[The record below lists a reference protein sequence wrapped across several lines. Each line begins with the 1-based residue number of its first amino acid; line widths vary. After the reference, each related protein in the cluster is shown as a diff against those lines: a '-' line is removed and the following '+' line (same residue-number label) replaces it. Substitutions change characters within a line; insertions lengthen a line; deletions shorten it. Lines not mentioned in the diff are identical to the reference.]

1 MYTIKEV
8 AEKMEV
14 SEHTLRFWAK
24 SGFFPFIK
32 RNEHNIRL
40 FSDDDLGWVRIV
52 KCQRS
57 VGTENK
63 AIKRYIDLCIVGD
76 STIPERYGIIQ
87 ATKIKALKQMEDLKQ
102 QLELLDYKEQYYQ
115 NLIKNDLND
124 EWNPMNHNRPETNVV
139 QFLNMFLYHDFMSFM
154 QRIFFSSQKYMC
166 V

>member
-1 MYTIKEV
+1 MLKKWKYQNIHLDFGQRV
-8 AEKMEV
+8 V
-14 SEHTLRFWAK
+14 
-24 SGFFPFIK
+24 FFPFIK

-52 KCQRS
+52 KCLRS
-57 VGTENK
+57 VGTDNK

-139 QFLNMFLYHDFMSFM
+139 
-154 QRIFFSSQKYMC
+154 
-166 V
+166 

>member
-1 MYTIKEV
+1 MIKYNRDIKIKIKGLTMYTIKEV

-52 KCQRS
+52 KCLRS

-139 QFLNMFLYHDFMSFM
+139 
-154 QRIFFSSQKYMC
+154 
-166 V
+166 

>member
-1 MYTIKEV
+1 MV
-8 AEKMEV
+8 
-14 SEHTLRFWAK
+14 
-24 SGFFPFIK
+24 FFPFIK

-52 KCQRS
+52 KCLRS
-57 VGTENK
+57 VGTDNK

-139 QFLNMFLYHDFMSFM
+139 
-154 QRIFFSSQKYMC
+154 
-166 V
+166 

>member
-8 AEKMEV
+8 AEKMGV

-52 KCQRS
+52 KCLRS

-139 QFLNMFLYHDFMSFM
+139 
-154 QRIFFSSQKYMC
+154 
-166 V
+166 

>member
-8 AEKMEV
+8 AEKMDV

-32 RNEHNIRL
+32 RDANNIRQ
-40 FSDDDLGWVRIV
+40 FSESDLEWVRIV
-52 KCQRS
+52 KCLRS

-87 ATKIKALKQMEDLKQ
+87 ATKIKAQQQMEDLKK
-102 QLELLDYKEQYYQ
+102 QLALLDYKEKFYQ
-115 NLIKNDLND
+115 NLIKNNHEDV
-124 EWNPMNHNRPETNVV
+124 WNPMNNK
-139 QFLNMFLYHDFMSFM
+139 DFNND
-154 QRIFFSSQKYMC
+154 KA

>member
-1 MYTIKEV
+1 MIKLNRDIKIKIKGLIMYTIKEV

-52 KCQRS
+52 KCLRS

-139 QFLNMFLYHDFMSFM
+139 
-154 QRIFFSSQKYMC
+154 
-166 V
+166 